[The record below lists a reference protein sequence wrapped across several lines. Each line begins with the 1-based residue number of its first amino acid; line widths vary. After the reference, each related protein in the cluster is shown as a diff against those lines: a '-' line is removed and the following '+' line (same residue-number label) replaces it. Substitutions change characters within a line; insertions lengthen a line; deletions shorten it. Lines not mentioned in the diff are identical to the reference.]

1 METFNGSKYVLNELK
16 NQNPNVTDLRT
27 LRLPAFI
34 FSSHRNK
41 ALKLIL
47 FAHHT
52 MWFSI
57 EI

>member
-16 NQNPNVTDLRT
+16 NPNVTDLRT

-52 MWFSI
+52 MWFPI